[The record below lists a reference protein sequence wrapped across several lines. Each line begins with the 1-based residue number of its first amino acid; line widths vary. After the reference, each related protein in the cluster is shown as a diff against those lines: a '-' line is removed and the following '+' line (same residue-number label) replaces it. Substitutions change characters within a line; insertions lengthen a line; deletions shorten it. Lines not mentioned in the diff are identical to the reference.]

1 MIPFLFTV
9 KNWLKGI
16 VQQKNKI
23 ISLLLYDSLFFRVND
38 GRIFIFI
45 FIPRELK
52 QEHDPTNRKV
62 QPLSTLADIEK
73 QCLAVSLTKRKR
85 PSECARFPANI
96 TLVLSATLEMARD
109 RVLKNIFLSHGH
121 EAQLSLRLLQ
131 PRSTSHIEWECQAVG
146 GVPPEGQRAHL
157 EARYLYSCCVCF
169 SAQIEQEIPDHLP

>member
-1 MIPFLFTV
+1 M
-9 KNWLKGI
+9 
-16 VQQKNKI
+16 
-23 ISLLLYDSLFFRVND
+23 LYDSLFSFFEKMMAEFKC
-38 GRIFIFI
+38 IFSY
-45 FIPRELK
+45 PWELK
-52 QEHDPTNRKV
+52 QEHGPTNRKV
-62 QPLSTLADIEK
+62 QPLSTLSDIEK
-73 QCLAVSLTKRKR
+73 QGLAVSLTKRKR

-96 TLVLSATLEMARD
+96 TLILSATLEMARN

-146 GVPPEGQRAHL
+146 GVPPEGQRTHL